1 MAPAGKGKWHFI
13 HDQRFFVTI
22 LLTNPYR
29 QDESL
34 LKNPTGKSDLFFY
47 ISVIMRK
54 YFHVNTFTTLPMK
67 GNPAGVVLGSDSLK
81 TTDMQAIAR
90 DLALP
95 ETVFVLKPV
104 NREAVASLRWF
115 SPAQELEIS
124 GHGTLAAITVMI
136 RERLIAPPDS
146 FVQVVNLD
154 YKSGQL
160 AVSISKSNGTDPSVW
175 INLPVPALS
184 PFGGAQEDIFR
195 HLGIT
200 DNDID
205 SRLPIMKS
213 DTRVL
218 IIPVLGLLT
227 LRKIA
232 PNFENLKKIL
242 HDENLRG
249 VSTFCRETVRPSS
262 TFHSRYF
269 SPGTGINEDPVTG
282 LVNGILAHYWVSTV
296 LPSVEN
302 RTYTF
307 SGEQGEAI
315 NREGEVKINV
325 HIRDGKT
332 HGVEINGAAR
342 ILLQGTLEF

>member
-1 MAPAGKGKWHFI
+1 MVKI
-13 HDQRFFVTI
+13 
-22 LLTNPYR
+22 
-29 QDESL
+29 
-34 LKNPTGKSDLFFY
+34 PTGKSDLFFY
-47 ISVIMRK
+47 ISEIMRK
-54 YFHVNTFTTLPMK
+54 YFHVNSFTTLPMK
-67 GNPAGVVLGSDSLK
+67 GNPAGVVLGADSLK
-81 TTDMQAIAR
+81 PSDMQAIAR

-95 ETVFVLKPV
+95 ETVFVLKPDS
-104 NREAVASLRWF
+104 RESVARLRWF

-124 GHGTLAAITVMI
+124 GHGTLAAVNVLIK
-136 RERLIAPPDS
+136 ERMIAPPDT
-146 FVQVVNLD
+146 FVQVINLE

-160 AVSISKSNGTDPSVW
+160 AVSLSKSNGTDPSVW
-175 INLPVPALS
+175 INLPVPSLS

-232 PNFENLKKIL
+232 PNFENLKRIL
-242 HDENLRG
+242 ADEGLRG
-249 VSTFCRETVRPSS
+249 VSTFCRETMRPSS
-262 TFHSRYF
+262 NFHSRYF

-296 LPSVEN
+296 LSSVEN

-307 SGEQGEAI
+307 TGEQGEAI
-315 NREGEVKINV
+315 SREGEVKVNV

-332 HGVEINGAAR
+332 HGVEISGSAR